1 MITGFVRGQ
10 DFRLSQTVVAAEEGY
25 ATAQFVFQTG
35 EWLAEGVVIYAHFRR
50 NSDGGQTD
58 AAVVDGFIPQSAE
71 LTLDA
76 GLWTIW
82 LTGHRYEEGALVQR
96 LTTDTETLTV
106 KPAGFVAAEPLPV
119 RSFGESILGVVQDIY
134 RDVADQLQAA
144 ATATDDQLAEQDE
157 KVTNQ
162 LDDQNAAV
170 TAQLAAQDG
179 AIANQL
185 AEQDEDI
192 SGRIRAQDTRINN
205 QITAQNTAVTNQL
218 AAQNTAVTNQLAAQN
233 TSVENRLAQNESDV
247 STLLDANEAD
257 VDARLDE
264 NEAAVAR
271 MLGAVKNRRDDSF
284 IQFWAGT
291 EAQFEEAEKFG
302 DTIYLIDLL
311 AGGGD
316 V

>member
-10 DFRLSQTVVAAEEGY
+10 DFRLSQSVVAAEEGY
-25 ATAQFVFQTG
+25 ATARFVFQTG

-144 ATATDDQLAEQDE
+144 ATATDEQLADQDE

-170 TAQLAAQDG
+170 TAQLAAQDE

-185 AEQDEDI
+185 DEQDEDI
-192 SGRIRAQDTRINN
+192 AGKIAAQDTRIAN

-233 TSVENRLAQNESDV
+233 TAVTNQLSAQNTTVNNRLAQNEE
-247 STLLDANEAD
+247 T
-257 VDARLDE
+257 VDNRLDE
-264 NEAAVAR
+264 NEAAVAA
-271 MLGAVKNRRDDSF
+271 MLGAVKNDRDNSF
-284 IQFWAGT
+284 IRFWAGT
-291 EAQFEEAEKFG
+291 EAQYEEAEKSG
-302 DTIYLIDLL
+302 DTIYLVDLL
-311 AGGGD
+311 GGGD
-316 V
+316 A